1 MAGRL
6 DAAGEFVE
14 NTIDKE
20 MAKFE
25 RLGLSS
31 QKKDREECTA
41 KLCDR
46 LELYFCALVFPVE
59 QIWPSELCR
68 IIMVNKS

>member
-14 NTIDKE
+14 TTIDKE

-41 KLCDR
+41 KLRDR
-46 LELYFCALVFPVE
+46 LELYLCALVFPVE

>member
-1 MAGRL
+1 VQAQGFSLARRL

-25 RLGLSS
+25 RLGIEFA
-31 QKKDREECTA
+31 KK
-41 KLCDR
+41 
-46 LELYFCALVFPVE
+46 P
-59 QIWPSELCR
+59 
-68 IIMVNKS
+68 